1 MQGKL
6 VSFRSVSFAKILTN
20 IFYFPFFFFMLTFV
34 VVAAPA
40 KTDAP
45 SSEKYAI
52 LSN

>member
-6 VSFRSVSFAKILTN
+6 VSFGSVSFAKILTN
-20 IFYFPFFFFMLTFV
+20 IFYFPFFFMLTFV
-34 VVAAPA
+34 VVAAPV